1 MAGWRSGLTR
11 WSAKP
16 LFISSNL
23 ILASKQTLQNTNMDL
38 LMAVEILV
46 FSFWIFCIA
55 ACYKIA
61 ENEGR
66 NKYVALF
73 AGLVFSLPAVIIYL
87 FLGKKHYD
95 VENFLE

>member
-1 MAGWRSGLTR
+1 
-11 WSAKP
+11 
-16 LFISSNL
+16 
-23 ILASKQTLQNTNMDL
+23 MDL
-38 LMAVEILV
+38 LIAVEILV
-46 FSFWIFCIA
+46 YSIWIFCVV

-66 NKYVALF
+66 NKYVASF
-73 AGLVFSLPAVIIYL
+73 AGLVFSLPAVVIYL

>member
-1 MAGWRSGLTR
+1 
-11 WSAKP
+11 
-16 LFISSNL
+16 
-23 ILASKQTLQNTNMDL
+23 MDL

-46 FSFWIFCIA
+46 CSFWIFCVI

-61 ENEGR
+61 ENNER

-73 AGLVFSLPAVIIYL
+73 VGLIFSLPAVVIYL

>member
-1 MAGWRSGLTR
+1 
-11 WSAKP
+11 
-16 LFISSNL
+16 
-23 ILASKQTLQNTNMDL
+23 MDL

-73 AGLVFSLPAVIIYL
+73 AGLVFTLPAVITYL

-95 VENFLE
+95 VENF

>member
-1 MAGWRSGLTR
+1 
-11 WSAKP
+11 
-16 LFISSNL
+16 
-23 ILASKQTLQNTNMDL
+23 
-38 LMAVEILV
+38 MAVEILV
-46 FSFWIFCIA
+46 YSFWIFCVV

-95 VENFLE
+95 DENFLE

>member
-1 MAGWRSGLTR
+1 
-11 WSAKP
+11 
-16 LFISSNL
+16 
-23 ILASKQTLQNTNMDL
+23 MDL

-73 AGLVFSLPAVIIYL
+73 AGLVFTLPAVITYL

>member
-1 MAGWRSGLTR
+1 
-11 WSAKP
+11 
-16 LFISSNL
+16 
-23 ILASKQTLQNTNMDL
+23 MDL
-38 LMAVEILV
+38 LIAVEILV
-46 FSFWIFCIA
+46 YSIWFFCVV

>member
-1 MAGWRSGLTR
+1 
-11 WSAKP
+11 
-16 LFISSNL
+16 
-23 ILASKQTLQNTNMDL
+23 MDL
-38 LMAVEILV
+38 LMAVKILV
-46 FSFWIFCIA
+46 FSFWIFCIV

-95 VENFLE
+95 IENFLE

>member
-1 MAGWRSGLTR
+1 
-11 WSAKP
+11 
-16 LFISSNL
+16 
-23 ILASKQTLQNTNMDL
+23 MDL

-46 FSFWIFCIA
+46 CSFWIFCIV

-61 ENEGR
+61 ENNER

-87 FLGKKHYD
+87 FLGKKRYD
-95 VENFLE
+95 DEIFLE

>member
-1 MAGWRSGLTR
+1 
-11 WSAKP
+11 
-16 LFISSNL
+16 
-23 ILASKQTLQNTNMDL
+23 MDL

-46 FSFWIFCIA
+46 YSFWIFCVV
-55 ACYKIA
+55 ACYKTA

-87 FLGKKHYD
+87 FLGKKRYD
-95 VENFLE
+95 DENFLE

>member
-1 MAGWRSGLTR
+1 
-11 WSAKP
+11 
-16 LFISSNL
+16 
-23 ILASKQTLQNTNMDL
+23 MDL

-73 AGLVFSLPAVIIYL
+73 AGLVFSLPAVVIYL
-87 FLGKKHYD
+87 FIGKKHYD